1 MRILLNNKDY
11 NTESG
16 SVSELLE
23 ELNCN
28 IATVI
33 LTLNGDV
40 LEKNKFNETPLKEN
54 DSVEL
59 FSFVGG
65 G

>member
-28 IATVI
+28 TATVI